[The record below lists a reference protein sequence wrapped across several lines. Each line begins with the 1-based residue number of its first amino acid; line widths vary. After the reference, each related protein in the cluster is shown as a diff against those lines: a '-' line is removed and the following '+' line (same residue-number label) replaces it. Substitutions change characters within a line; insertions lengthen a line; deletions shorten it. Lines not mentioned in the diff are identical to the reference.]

1 MKFIFFYSQLYNYFY
16 NHITQT
22 INGVF
27 DVDAIQID
35 DLPTRN
41 SGHTFFGGVS
51 IKVELIIQK
60 IKENMG
66 STILFTDA
74 TILLNKN
81 KVNELNEFLTTYLAH
96 DLCFADNDGNG
107 YYNIG
112 VILIHCNVKTLH
124 FFENVLADLVNT
136 GGWDQDI
143 INKQLS
149 QPHDLLVKC
158 FNRTKIYCGYDFNR
172 AYIDSFYIYKSFI
185 HHTPNKI
192 CNYNQRLIMFKN
204 YGLISDAE
212 YNSNIM

>member
-1 MKFIFFYSQLYNYFY
+1 MKFIFFYSPLYKYFY

-27 DVDAIQID
+27 DVDAIQIN
-35 DLPTRN
+35 DLPAPN
-41 SGHTFFGGVS
+41 SGHTFLGGVS
-51 IKVELIIQK
+51 IKIELIIQK

-74 TILLNKN
+74 TILLNTK
-81 KVNELNEFLTTYLAH
+81 KINELDEFLSTYLAN

-112 VILIHCNVKTLH
+112 VILIHCNAKTLR

-149 QPHDLLVKC
+149 QPHDLSVKC
-158 FNRTKIYCGYDFNR
+158 FNRTKIYCGYDFHMP
-172 AYIDSFYIYKSFI
+172 YIDSFYIYKSFI

-192 CNYNQRLIMFKN
+192 CNYTQRLNIFKN
-204 YGLISDAE
+204 YGLISDVE
-212 YNSNIM
+212 YNNNIM